1 MRVPFFDVRKR
12 TGYIFCLPILDM
24 ESVDLD
30 LLSSEQMLSLI
41 GYPAQ

>member
-1 MRVPFFDVRKR
+1 MRVPFFEVRKR

-30 LLSSEQMLSLI
+30 LLSSDIASVVFD
-41 GYPAQ
+41 